1 MSTSSKSSDNKSKK
15 TTRAEAKAHILRDVA
30 ILVLSVFAAIA
41 IARSGVIHD
50 LSGALGHSSV
60 IPVFIAGL
68 FFTSMFT
75 IAPASIVLAEFGQ
88 TMGIWEVAVWGAL
101 GSVVGDMLIF
111 LFMKNEVSDDLELV
125 IRSKYFRKITRW
137 SHFGFMRWILPLVGG
152 LIIASPIPDE
162 FGLALM
168 GFSRIK
174 TAYVI
179 PIVFVMNMLGVWAI
193 VVFGRGV

>member
-1 MSTSSKSSDNKSKK
+1 MSTSSRSGDNKSKK

-50 LSGALGHSSV
+50 LSGTLGYSSV

-162 FGLALM
+162 FGLALI